1 MKTGWKD
8 ESVLEKEKPPIT
20 LQLQPFIEE
29 VIRQLGPS
37 SSQLLASSVH
47 SQWKHGILMG
57 LWIELYETSIR
68 ASGWGTPL
76 SALTSNQPWGRF
88 LIRGTQE
95 CFQWFAARLPRKE
108 THDVPFFLSFQI
120 HTEKFPLNLLEKVNY
135 VRSPQGTWGKN
146 LFCVTSQKYCSPSDW
161 SSFPGNKLE
170 NTP

>member
-8 ESVLEKEKPPIT
+8 ESVSENVQPPVT
-20 LQLQPFIEE
+20 LHLQPFIEE
-29 VIRQLGPS
+29 VIRQLEPS

-57 LWIELYETSIR
+57 LWIELYEMSIR

-95 CFQWFAARLPRKE
+95 CFQWFAARLPKKE
-108 THDVPFFLSFQI
+108 THNVLFFFLSFQI
-120 HTEKFPLNLLEKVNY
+120 HTEKFPLNLLEEVNY
-135 VRSPQGTWGKN
+135 VRSPQGDMGKKKILLDYLTN
-146 LFCVTSQKYCSPSDW
+146 VLHSLAI
-161 SSFPGNKLE
+161 N
-170 NTP
+170 